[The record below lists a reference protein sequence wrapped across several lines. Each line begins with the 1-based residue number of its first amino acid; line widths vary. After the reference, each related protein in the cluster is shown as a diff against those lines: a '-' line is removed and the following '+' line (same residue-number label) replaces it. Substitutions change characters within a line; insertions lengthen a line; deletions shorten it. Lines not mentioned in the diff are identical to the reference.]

1 MAETYAK
8 NVLGEKNVESVLLRL
23 DRLSFDESRVTFA
36 QTLDIVY
43 GLVNN
48 LRVVMKGTHKFICV
62 CAGRD
67 PNLVGGKASTGDIQQ
82 ALGVSD

>member
-1 MAETYAK
+1 M
-8 NVLGEKNVESVLLRL
+8 
-23 DRLSFDESRVTFA
+23 TFA

-48 LRVVMKGTHKFICV
+48 LRVVMKGTHEFVCV
-62 CAGRD
+62 CTGRD

-82 ALGVSD
+82 TLGVFV